1 VFEEGFEVV
10 PPAPVTDE
18 QRADALAFQL
28 RRPRSAEVVE
38 HQMRPT
44 RIFSLGEALSVG
56 SIQRRSVRVLAL
68 FVEDW
73 AAVLIPI
80 IVDRLSFIINML
92 T

>member
-1 VFEEGFEVV
+1 
-10 PPAPVTDE
+10 
-18 QRADALAFQL
+18 
-28 RRPRSAEVVE
+28 
-38 HQMRPT
+38 MRPT